1 MDDLNRGSGDQTGER
16 EGWSGQKT
24 LTPRS
29 VPVSIF
35 ETPPL
40 EINLLRKASSL
51 LRNES
56 RASASIR
63 FGLSAPNLWSRAF
76 LLSSPVSYLFKFGA
90 LGELSIPQNP
100 SPTRW
105 KFIYAR
111 DDFHRG
117 VPQPV
122 CQPPLAGSR
131 SPPTVLSIYF
141 RRCSVC
147 VSTPGSA
154 PVQRDD
160 RTGYKERLY
169 APPAPSV

>member
-1 MDDLNRGSGDQTGER
+1 MTSNKDMQNGP
-16 EGWSGQKT
+16 KT

-51 LRNES
+51 LRNVS
-56 RASASIR
+56 RASVNPVAAR
-63 FGLSAPNLWSRAF
+63 LPNLWVESASP
-76 LLSSPVSYLFKFGA
+76 LSPVLNLKFGA

-111 DDFHRG
+111 DDFRLFPTATRMPTRICTLWRCLRESILNPGYYFGASIHN
-117 VPQPV
+117 QP
-122 CQPPLAGSR
+122 GSR
-131 SPPTVLSIYF
+131 ELT
-141 RRCSVC
+141 
-147 VSTPGSA
+147 GSG
-154 PVQRDD
+154 PVIKCHRP
-160 RTGYKERLY
+160 R
-169 APPAPSV
+169 A